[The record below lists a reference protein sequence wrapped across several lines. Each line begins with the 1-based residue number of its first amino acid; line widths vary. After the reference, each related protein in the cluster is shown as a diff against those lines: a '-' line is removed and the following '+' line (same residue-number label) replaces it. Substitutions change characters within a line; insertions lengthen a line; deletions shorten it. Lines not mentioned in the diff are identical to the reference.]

1 MKEKKEGW
9 MRTLLGYAG
18 GYRKKFELSI
28 VLSVISI
35 TAGLVPFFC
44 MYQVICKFVDG
55 TVTSG
60 AILGWCGAA
69 LFAYCVK
76 VLCFAGSTAAS
87 HQVAYHVLEGLR
99 LRMADRA
106 CVACDISGG
115 VCVHGT
121 DLQDQ
126 WKEL

>member
-18 GYRKKFELSI
+18 GYRKKFGLSV

-69 LFAYCVK
+69 LLAYCVK

-99 LRMADRA
+99 LRMADRFLA
-106 CVACDISGG
+106 WRRSAKCRHIPR
-115 VCVHGT
+115 
-121 DLQDQ
+121 
-126 WKEL
+126 